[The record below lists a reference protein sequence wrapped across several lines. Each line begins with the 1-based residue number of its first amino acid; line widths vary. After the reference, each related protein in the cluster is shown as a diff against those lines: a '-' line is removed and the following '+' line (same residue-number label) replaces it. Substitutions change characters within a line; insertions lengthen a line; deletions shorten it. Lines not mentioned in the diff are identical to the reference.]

1 MRIYTRGGDRGKTLV
16 LGGGRRYKDD
26 ARVEAYG
33 AVDEAGALLGQAIA
47 WLDPERDQD
56 LREVLSQTAMR
67 LWDVGAD
74 LARVPGGEAVF
85 RTPDDAA
92 AELEPVIDRYEAGLL
107 PLTHFI
113 LRGGSPRAAALHV
126 ACTAV
131 RRAER
136 RAVTLSRGEA
146 VHPPALAYLNRLSD
160 LLFVLARVANAR
172 DGGEDVPYRGVGPV
186 FH

>member
-1 MRIYTRGGDRGKTLV
+1 MRIYTRGGDQGKTLV
-16 LGGGRRYKDD
+16 LGGGRRFKDD

-33 AVDEAGALLGQAIA
+33 AVDEAGALLGQASA
-47 WLDPERDQD
+47 ALDAERDRD
-56 LREVLSQTAMR
+56 LREVLKGVALR

-74 LARVPGGEAVF
+74 LARVPGEGVAF

-92 AELEPVIDRYEAGLL
+92 ASLEPLIDRYEEAL
-107 PLTHFI
+107 PVLTHFI
-113 LRGGSPRAAALHV
+113 LRGGSPRSAALHV

-136 RAVTLSRGEA
+136 RAVALLRKEP
-146 VHPPALAYLNRLSD
+146 VHAPALAYLNRLSD
-160 LLFVLARVANAR
+160 LLFVLARVVNAR
-172 DGGEDVPYRGVGPV
+172 DGGEDVPYQGVGPV